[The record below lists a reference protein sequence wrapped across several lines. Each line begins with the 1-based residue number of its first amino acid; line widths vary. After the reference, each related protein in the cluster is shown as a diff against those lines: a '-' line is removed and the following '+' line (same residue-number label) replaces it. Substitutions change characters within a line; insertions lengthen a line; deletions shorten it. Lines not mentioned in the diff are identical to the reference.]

1 VQDLKEKL
9 KKAERQAN
17 RLEADIGELEEQSV
31 AEKLE
36 AKQQKWDALNNE
48 YITIKTRLEEE
59 QQHQQNRAE
68 KRKEKQK
75 QIEQLKQQLEEY
87 RPKLEDLRDQREE
100 KKTRLEKVR
109 KKHAQREQT
118 LNTYK
123 EQYNETRLQ
132 YQQQKNQVDTFKRE
146 MEYKQEQVDNAK
158 TQIEENKAA
167 IDQNKEDIQR
177 IEQELED
184 LKEQLHDLYENKE
197 DRQKTL
203 SEAETAYHES
213 RGAVQEIEN
222 QLREKRKQKEQADT
236 LLQSI
241 KEKINDTYKMFD
253 VGVSGPLA
261 GFVVSLAVLL
271 YGFSTL
277 PDPSYINNFAGHEAV
292 QEYVAQHGTYPA
304 EPPSADSSDVLIVG
318 NTLLYSF
325 LAQFFEN
332 VPPMY
337 EMYHY
342 PFLFAGWLGLFF
354 TALNLMP
361 VGQLDGGHILYSLLG
376 FRRHRTVARVCFG
389 VLTTLA
395 GIESVPFIHV
405 SLQSWGL
412 ANPYGTVSWLIWAGV
427 LFFLLRKAYHNDHRW
442 IAPVLITSLAVSAG
456 YIYLIVGSLQSM
468 SSLIWIVWS
477 FFIAYFVKIEHPPAL
492 YEKPLDPTRRR
503 LGWLSMAI
511 FVLCISPNPLY
522 FV

>member
-1 VQDLKEKL
+1 MDEQ
-9 KKAERQAN
+9 
-17 RLEADIGELEEQSV
+17 RLSY
-31 AEKLE
+31 
-36 AKQQKWDALNNE
+36 E
-48 YITIKTRLEEE
+48 Y
-59 QQHQQNRAE
+59 
-68 KRKEKQK
+68 
-75 QIEQLKQQLEEY
+75 
-87 RPKLEDLRDQREE
+87 
-100 KKTRLEKVR
+100 
-109 KKHAQREQT
+109 
-118 LNTYK
+118 
-123 EQYNETRLQ
+123 
-132 YQQQKNQVDTFKRE
+132 
-146 MEYKQEQVDNAK
+146 QEVK
-158 TQIEENKAA
+158 TQQSEPSPPPKQFDTKTI
-167 IDQNKEDIQR
+167 
-177 IEQELED
+177 
-184 LKEQLHDLYENKE
+184 LKHVGLFVLTFITVSFFGGLFVAQ
-197 DRQKTL
+197 
-203 SEAETAYHES
+203 TAVDPSITSQMME
-213 RGAVQEIEN
+213 GAVFATVFLAFLGVHEFGHFFAAQYHN
-222 QLREKRKQKEQADT
+222 VKVT
-236 LLQSI
+236 LPYFIPVPLGIGTMGAVIRI

-456 YIYLIVGSLQSM
+456 YIYLVVGSLQSM